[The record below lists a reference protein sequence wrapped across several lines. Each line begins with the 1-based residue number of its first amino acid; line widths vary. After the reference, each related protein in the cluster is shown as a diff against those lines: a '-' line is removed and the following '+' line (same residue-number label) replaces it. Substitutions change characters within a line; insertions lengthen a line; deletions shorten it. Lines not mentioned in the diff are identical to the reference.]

1 MSGETRQAPK
11 YQQVYSALR
20 RDIQSGRLASGDRLP
35 SEADLVRLFGA
46 SRITVGRAVRDLQAA
61 GLVERRAGSG
71 TFVRSAQK
79 SAGLSFGLLIPDLGD
94 TEIFE
99 PICQGMMAS
108 PLAAE
113 HALVWGSIT
122 TTGSKPDDA
131 WRLCRQYIE
140 RRVSGVFFAP
150 LELAAEKD
158 DVNARIARALDEAGI
173 PVVLLD
179 RTVVPYPR
187 RGHHDLVGIDNRRAG
202 YVITEHLLTLGARR
216 MAFVALPN
224 AAATVDAR
232 AAGFREALY
241 AAGVPVE
248 PALVQRLDPE
258 DAAAVRQLM
267 KSLAPDGI
275 VCANDR
281 TAARLMRTLIGLGAR
296 VPEDVRLVGI
306 DDADFAE
313 LLPVPL
319 TTLRQPSRQIGD
331 AALATMLQRIARRD
345 LPTRDILLHC
355 ELVVAR
361 RVVDGARRHVLRA
374 TVLGATCST
383 CYVLRA
389 ACPCHVPRATCHVP
403 TCACHVHV
411 PRARAHVRTQHVHVH
426 VRTCR
431 HVARARR
438 TWHVRHVARSTSH
451 VARGTWHEHVAR
463 RTSST

>member
-1 MSGETRQAPK
+1 MAGSNKQAPK
-11 YQQVYSALR
+11 YQQVCSALR
-20 RDIQSGRLASGDRLP
+20 RDIQSGRLSSGDRLP

-71 TFVRSAQK
+71 TFVRHQQK
-79 SAGLSFGLLIPDLGD
+79 SGGLSFGLLIPDLGD

-122 TTGSKPDDA
+122 TTGSKQDDA

-140 RRVSGVFFAP
+140 RRVAGVFFAP
-150 LELAAEKD
+150 LELAPGKD
-158 DVNARIARALDEAGI
+158 DVNARIARALDDAGL

-179 RTVVPYPR
+179 RTVVPYPQ

-202 YVITEHLLTLGARR
+202 YVITEHLVKLGATRV
-216 MAFVALPN
+216 AFVAQPN

-232 AAGFREALY
+232 AAGYREALFT
-241 AAGVPVE
+241 AGVPVD
-248 PALVQRLDPE
+248 PSLLWRIDPE
-258 DAAAVRQLM
+258 DVPAVTQLM
-267 KSLAPDGI
+267 AAHTPEGI

-281 TAARLMRTLIGLGAR
+281 TAGRLMRTLIALGHR
-296 VPEDVRLVGI
+296 IPDGVRLAGI

-319 TTLRQPSRQIGD
+319 TTLRQPSREIGD
-331 AALATMLQRIARRD
+331 AALAAMLQRIARRD

-355 ELVVAR
+355 ELVV
-361 RVVDGARRHVLRA
+361 RA
-374 TVLGATCST
+374 
-383 CYVLRA
+383 
-389 ACPCHVPRATCHVP
+389 
-403 TCACHVHV
+403 
-411 PRARAHVRTQHVHVH
+411 
-426 VRTCR
+426 
-431 HVARARR
+431 
-438 TWHVRHVARSTSH
+438 
-451 VARGTWHEHVAR
+451 
-463 RTSST
+463 SSGG